1 MGGGGGGMNTSMT
14 PMSKPGMGG
23 MAGGYSGAAD
33 MSANG
38 LSPSQNQVRV
48 RTVLCDWGVKW
59 LSG

>member
-1 MGGGGGGMNTSMT
+1 MNTSMI

-23 MAGGYSGAAD
+23 MGGSYSGASD

-48 RTVLCDWGVKW
+48 HSW
-59 LSG
+59 